1 LLLFVLD
8 TPSANLNSFLPAYVP
23 ITHRRFCSQYLPRI
37 PDLDKRQQVDVGED
51 RAVGEE
57 DAAGGEEGGD
67 GGLPGD
73 SRGRGGAVL
82 GGC

>member
-1 LLLFVLD
+1 MPVRPD
-8 TPSANLNSFLPAYVP
+8 QSACGVVVEVSTVTGGVP
-23 ITHRRFCSQYLPRI
+23 EGEGGLVASAVDHG
-37 PDLDKRQQVDVGED
+37 VDVGED